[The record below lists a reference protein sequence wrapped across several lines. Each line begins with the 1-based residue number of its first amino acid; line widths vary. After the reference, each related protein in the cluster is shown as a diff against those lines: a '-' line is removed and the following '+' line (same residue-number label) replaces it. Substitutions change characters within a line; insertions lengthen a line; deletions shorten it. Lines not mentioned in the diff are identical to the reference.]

1 MSLVGR
7 KAAVVSLGMSCQT
20 TLQID
25 DHADLIARGVGDL
38 DLRPSSLPFDN
49 LVCHPRA
56 AAKLLDNDA
65 FYPASKDELA
75 LYRGAFWTAQQ
86 VYFRH
91 ECTLRKSRPIEYL
104 RRKVDVA
111 RGYRDLAGKFA
122 HLAEKFRRLREL
134 ERLIF
139 VVSNSQN
146 DLTEYQAEVGID
158 CLVSMDDVAALCGA
172 CDRYFGRRCEYIFAT
187 YDGRTTGMADRS
199 NLSVFRLSP
208 DSSEWA
214 GDHAQWRALWT
225 QYFGENVPPP
235 AARREVAA

>member
-25 DHADLIARGVGDL
+25 DHADLIVRALGDP
-38 DLRPSSLPFDN
+38 DLAPSSLPFDN
-49 LVCHPRA
+49 VVCHPESV
-56 AAKLLDNDA
+56 AKLLDANI
-65 FYPASKDELA
+65 FYPPSKDELT
-75 LYRGAFWTAQQ
+75 LFRGALWGAAG

-104 RRKVDVA
+104 RGKVDVA

-158 CLVSMDDVAALCGA
+158 CLVSMDDVTALCGA
-172 CDRYFGRRCEYIFAT
+172 GDRYFGRRCEYIFAT